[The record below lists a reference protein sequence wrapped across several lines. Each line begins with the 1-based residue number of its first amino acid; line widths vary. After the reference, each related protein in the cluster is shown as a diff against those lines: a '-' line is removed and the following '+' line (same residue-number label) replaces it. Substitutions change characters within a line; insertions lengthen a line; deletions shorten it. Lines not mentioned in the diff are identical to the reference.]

1 MKNKPLRK
9 ITAITPNGNRVVFRR
24 RNPKM
29 VLAIIAVL
37 IVLSS
42 LIYGVLVYMDDF
54 TFMFAVAIVAILFPW
69 FVQIHS
75 MTREEHLHAMSMCA
89 RIVGVRFNKSKIILT
104 IKNIGS
110 LNIVEASLGDILI
123 DEKIPI
129 VIPTIIN
136 LLPIG
141 EAEDISISLP
151 FRLANIS
158 KLSYKIGIA
167 YGNTFVLRAYEQEIW
182 SNKGKCTMRSNTCK
196 LKTWIY
202 HRWWI

>member
-9 ITAITPNGNRVVFRR
+9 IAAITPDGKKVIFRR
-24 RNPKM
+24 KNPKM

-37 IVLSS
+37 FVLSS
-42 LIYGVLVYMDDF
+42 LMYGVLVYMDDF

-69 FVQIHS
+69 FVQIYN
-75 MTREEHLHAMSMCA
+75 MTGEEHRHAISMCA
-89 RIVGVRFNKSKIILT
+89 RIVGVRFYKNKIILS
-104 IKNIGS
+104 IKNIGL
-110 LNIVEASLGDILI
+110 LNIIEASLGDILI

-129 VIPTIIN
+129 LTPTIIN

-141 EAEDISISLP
+141 ETEDVPIVLP
-151 FRLANIS
+151 FRLTNIN
-158 KLSYKIGIA
+158 KLSYKIGFT
-167 YGNTFVLRAYEQEIW
+167 YGSTFVLRAYEQEMW